1 MENKKSKK
9 KIFLVIVTIA
19 ILLVAI
25 YFIFIYRGRTEDN
38 KKRLTLAEQIT
49 LNDNEKEILSELV
62 NVNDKLLNPTVAENT
77 DTNSTDY
84 TEIVKP
90 KESISLKD
98 FCIKLYEAR
107 KTTNEQG
114 KTIYLFDMDTRG
126 NNGETIRRYIITED
140 GQIISCSFVEN
151 DYNEALNEMEDTKY
165 ENGTLNL
172 GKQFIKAIFEG
183 ITKAINEMWENAT
196 IYENVNYDNI
206 LKKI

>member
-1 MENKKSKK
+1 MENKRSKK
-9 KIFLVIVTIA
+9 KIFLVIVVIA
-19 ILLVAI
+19 ILLVAV
-25 YFIFIYRGRTEDN
+25 YFIFIHRGRTEDN
-38 KKRLTLAEQIT
+38 KKQLTLAEQIT

-62 NVNDKLLNPTVAENT
+62 NVNDKLLNPTATENT

-90 KESISLKD
+90 KESVSLKD

-114 KTIYLFDMDTRG
+114 ETLYMFDMDTKG
-126 NNGETIRRYIITED
+126 NNGETIRRFILTKNGEMQ
-140 GQIISCSFVEN
+140 GCSFVES

-172 GKQFIKAIFEG
+172 GKQFMQALFEG
-183 ITKAINEMWENAT
+183 LTKTINEMWEKAI